1 MADNNQQDDLPT
13 IRLDEEDRR
22 AYQKTKQPASSKKTA
37 PPPSGKDN
45 TSSGGNGL
53 WLTLVALVALAAC
66 GGSYYLYTLYQ
77 QQQATAQAAE
87 RRIAELE
94 RRLSATGEEIGESTV
109 ALQVKVNDLGA
120 KTEELWEQMDK
131 LWASAWRR
139 NQKEIADLGER
150 VSKVQNDL
158 KGSVNAVSQDVSAQ
172 SSRLSSIK
180 NQLATTADELLAL
193 NVQLEQ
199 AQADKQSN
207 AQTVKNLN
215 DKISVLEQRNNALSG
230 RISKMERELR
240 EIATQ
245 MVSGS
250 SSSPTPEGNPAPSSS
265 SGSAGPGG
273 Q

>member
-1 MADNNQQDDLPT
+1 MADNNQHDDLPT

-22 AYQKTKQPASSKKTA
+22 SYQKTKQPASSKKTT
-37 PPPSGKDN
+37 PTPSGNN
-45 TSSGGNGL
+45 TDSSGGNGL
-53 WLTLVALVALAAC
+53 WITLVALIALAAC
-66 GGSYYLYTLYQ
+66 GGSYYLYTLFQ
-77 QQQATAQAAE
+77 QQQSAAQTAE
-87 RRIAELE
+87 KRIAELE

-109 ALQVKVNDLGA
+109 ALQVKVNELGA

-150 VSKVQNDL
+150 VSKVQTDL
-158 KGSVNAVSQDVSAQ
+158 KGNINTVSEDVSAQ
-172 SSRLSSIK
+172 TKQLSSVK
-180 NQLATTADELLAL
+180 NQLAATADELLAL

-207 AQTVKNLN
+207 TQTVKNLN

-240 EIATQ
+240 EMATKI
-245 MVSGS
+245 VSGS
-250 SSSPTPEGNPAPSSS
+250 SSSPTPSNPAPSASQG
-265 SGSAGPGG
+265 SGL
-273 Q
+273 

>member
-1 MADNNQQDDLPT
+1 MADNNQHDDLPT

-22 AYQKTKQPASSKKTA
+22 AYQKTKQPASSKTTA
-37 PPPSGKDN
+37 PPSSGKQAA
-45 TSSGGNGL
+45 SSGGSRL
-53 WLTLVALVALAAC
+53 WFALVALLALAAC

-77 QQQATAQAAE
+77 QQQASAQAAE
-87 RRIAELE
+87 ARIAELE

-109 ALQVKVNDLGA
+109 ALQVKVNDLSA

-150 VSKVQNDL
+150 VSNVQNEL
-158 KGSVNAVSQDVSAQ
+158 KGSISSVSQDVSAQ
-172 SSRLSSIK
+172 SKQVASLK
-180 NQLATTADELLAL
+180 NQLASTADELLAL

-207 AQTVKNLN
+207 AQTVRNLN

-240 EIATQ
+240 EMATQ
-245 MVSGS
+245 MVSGAS
-250 SSSPTPEGNPAPSSS
+250 SSSTPVNTPAPSPS
-265 SGSAGPGG
+265 SGSAGAGG

>member
-1 MADNNQQDDLPT
+1 MADNNHQDDLPT

-22 AYQKTKQPASSKKTA
+22 AYQKAKQPAPNKKGAPAASTKESSSK
-37 PPPSGKDN
+37 
-45 TSSGGNGL
+45 GGNGFWIL
-53 WLTLVALVALAAC
+53 LVALVALAGC
-66 GGSYYLYTLYQ
+66 GASYYLYTLLQ
-77 QQQATAQAAE
+77 QQQTTAEAAE
-87 RRIAELE
+87 KRIAELE

-150 VSKVQNDL
+150 VGNVQKSLNGDI
-158 KGSVNAVSQDVSAQ
+158 KAVSQDVSAQ
-172 SSRLSSIK
+172 SKQLASLK
-180 NQLATTADELLAL
+180 NQLASTADELLGV

-199 AQADKQSN
+199 ALADERSN

-215 DKISVLEQRNNALSG
+215 DKMSVLEQRNNTLSG
-230 RISKMERELR
+230 RISQMEREIR
-240 EIATQ
+240 EMATKV
-245 MVSGS
+245 VSGNTTS
-250 SSSPTPEGNPAPSSS
+250 TGNPSPPSGQPGTAQQG
-265 SGSAGPGG
+265 SG